1 MPPSP
6 RAVVEAALK
15 ENQPEI
21 VDWLHSE
28 LPAEG
33 FVHPFTCLWAG
44 IDGGFQVFRIEA
56 AGEPAVIM
64 ATGPGSSC
72 MFPINILVVDSRGE
86 VGRLI
91 LGTDPRLGN

>member
-21 VDWLHSE
+21 LDWLHSE
-28 LPAEG
+28 FPAEG

-44 IDGGFQVFRIEA
+44 IDGGFQVFCIEA

-72 MFPINILVVDSRGE
+72 MFPINILVVDSRRE
-86 VGRLI
+86 VDRMIIDANPKLA
-91 LGTDPRLGN
+91 N